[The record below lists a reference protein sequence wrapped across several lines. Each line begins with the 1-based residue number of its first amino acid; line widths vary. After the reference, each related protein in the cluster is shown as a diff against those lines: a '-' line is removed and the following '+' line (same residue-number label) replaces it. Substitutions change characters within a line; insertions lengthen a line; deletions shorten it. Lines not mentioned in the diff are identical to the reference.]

1 LTSSLKTRPVYFF
14 KHLGMDH
21 LVQVKSL
28 KGGSNRMNPSNS
40 YMNQRKNHIN
50 PSLF

>member
-1 LTSSLKTRPVYFF
+1 
-14 KHLGMDH
+14 MDH

-28 KGGSNRMNPSNS
+28 KGGSKRMNPSNS
-40 YMNQRKNHIN
+40 YMNQRKNYKKSSDSYMNQRKNYIN